1 MSVVHSSDPHGDR
14 DPTEPDQPAPASVPL
29 DTRIAELQRMKRIAL
44 GCLVLALIGLAVSIA
59 MGGRGGWGWF
69 KAFCEAAAVGGLA
82 DWFAVVALF
91 RHPLGLPIPHT
102 ALIPQG
108 KHRIADSL
116 AGFVRDNFLHPDAL
130 MKKLALFNPA
140 ERLGQW
146 LRAPENLVKVSGSA
160 RAIALEAMSFLNEQ
174 AVRRG
179 IGEFLAGRALA
190 WNATATAA
198 SVLDVLTQGGR
209 HQAVLDGALE
219 KLRDYLAT
227 PEVRTLV
234 AARLVKFSR
243 QQWPKVTSVV
253 DAISNVDK
261 MADSLSDRLALQLV
275 DEVKD
280 ALAQPDHSV
289 RRQFDE
295 WVREFIDRLRHD
307 EAFARDVNLIKD
319 RVVQSDDVRHY
330 LDSVWTEVRCSIEAD
345 IARDDS
351 ALLRHLTRSLSALAD
366 RLGRDESLVA
376 AINEHVMS
384 TASSLVQRMRSGITD
399 HIAATVKSWDD
410 RSLVRQIE
418 LSVGR
423 DLQFIRLNGTLVG
436 GLIGLLLYAASW
448 WAER

>member
-1 MSVVHSSDPHGDR
+1 
-14 DPTEPDQPAPASVPL
+14 
-29 DTRIAELQRMKRIAL
+29 MKAVAL
-44 GCLVLALIGLAVSIA
+44 ACLLLALSGLALSIA
-59 MGGRGGWGWF
+59 MGGRGGWAWF

-102 ALIPQG
+102 ALIPHG

-116 AGFVRDNFLHPDAL
+116 AEFVRDNFLHPDAL
-130 MKKLALFNPA
+130 MKKLAVFNPA

-146 LRAPENLVKVSGSA
+146 LRSPENLARVGSSA
-160 RAIALEAMSFLNEQ
+160 RSVALEALSFLNEQ
-174 AVRRG
+174 AVRRAM
-179 IGEFLAGRALA
+179 GEFLVSRALR
-190 WNATATAA
+190 WDATTTAA
-198 SVLDVLTQGGR
+198 TVLDVLTKDGR

-227 PEVRTLV
+227 PEVRDLV

-243 QQWPKVTSVV
+243 QQWPKVTSLV

-261 MADSLSDRLALQLV
+261 MADSLSDKLALQLV

-280 ALAQPDHSV
+280 ALAQPDHQV
-289 RRQFDE
+289 RHQFDA
-295 WVREFIDRLRHD
+295 WLRDFIERLRHD
-307 EAFARDVNLIKD
+307 EAFARDINAMKD
-319 RVVQSDDVRHY
+319 RVVQGGEVRQY
-330 LDSVWTEVRCSIEAD
+330 LDSVWTEVRQAIEAD
-345 IARDDS
+345 IAREDS
-351 ALLRHLTRSLSALAD
+351 ALVQHLTRSLAAFAD
-366 RLGRDESLVA
+366 RLGRDDSLAA

-384 TASSLVQRMRSGITD
+384 TAASLVQRMRSGVTE

-410 RSLVRQIE
+410 RSLVQQVE